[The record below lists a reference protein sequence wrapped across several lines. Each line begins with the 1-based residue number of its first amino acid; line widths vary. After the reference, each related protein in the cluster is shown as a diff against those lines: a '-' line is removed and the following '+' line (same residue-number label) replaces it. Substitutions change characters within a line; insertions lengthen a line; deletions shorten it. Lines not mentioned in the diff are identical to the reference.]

1 MIHEISNK
9 KIAFWSPHYIYIYIL
24 RYKFSVILKLWGHIK
39 RRVIKEHIVFFL
51 KKSIKAGFQNYSL
64 ICLLRPKCLQVERFK
79 SFFLA
84 IG

>member
-9 KIAFWSPHYIYIYIL
+9 KIAFWSPHYIYISIAL
-24 RYKFSVILKLWGHIK
+24 QVFSDPETLGSYKTASNHRAYRI
-39 RRVIKEHIVFFL
+39 FL

-64 ICLLRPKCLQVERFK
+64 ILLRPKCLQVEHFK

-84 IG
+84 VG